1 MRAAR
6 FLEDLGRL
14 LQSKDR
20 KALFRLMVLTGTT
33 AILETIGV
41 AAVLPFLSLAA
52 NPDAAMT
59 APSLRWLAGVTN
71 AASTRELLLVFG
83 IGVLFL
89 LLLSSSLSALA
100 SWAMVRF
107 AHRQGQRL
115 TIKLLASYMAQPYVF
130 FLDRNSAR
138 LVKTLFTD
146 TSRVTQY
153 VLVPCLQIASRAFS
167 ALFMTVLLFIVEP
180 VLAMLIVG
188 VLGGAYA
195 VAYLLVRGTI
205 VRAGRTSLDA
215 AAERATQAQ
224 QALGGIKEI
233 KLIGGEHY
241 FLRKVEEPSLAWS
254 DAQAA
259 LQVLSAVPRYAIE
272 SLVFGAVLLVTVY
285 FLWDSDQPTQILPM
299 LALYAFA
306 GLRLI
311 PALQQIFASAANL
324 RFSIPALRTVL
335 ADLSHQP
342 ALAGYG
348 AGERLRFDDSIEFIN
363 VSFRYP
369 NAKEPQLS
377 NISLRIRK
385 HSTVAFVGTTGCG
398 KTTLVDILMGLLSP
412 TDGELR
418 VDGIRIDD
426 STVRRWQIQIGHVA
440 QQIFLADASIATNVA
455 FGVDRE
461 AIDQRQVEA
470 AARTANLHEFIK
482 QGLPDGYETS
492 VGERGIRL
500 SGGQRQR
507 VGIARAL
514 YRDPEVLVF
523 DEATSALDAET
534 EAAVMEAISA
544 LSGKKTIILI
554 AHRISTVRRCE
565 TIHLMEHGQI
575 VDSGSYEQLFARSR
589 KFRQLSG
596 AAAVA
601 ELGD

>member
-1 MRAAR
+1 MNLLR
-6 FLEDLGRL
+6 FLQDLRTL
-14 LQSKDR
+14 VQPRER
-20 KALFRLMVLTGTT
+20 KALLRLMALTGT
-33 AILETIGV
+33 AAVLETIGV

-52 NPDAAMT
+52 NPEAAAT
-59 APSLRWLAGVTN
+59 APSLQWLAGWFD
-71 AASTRELLLVFG
+71 AASTKELLVFFGLGVLVLLLV
-83 IGVLFL
+83 
-89 LLLSSSLSALA
+89 SSGLSALA
-100 SWAMVRF
+100 SWALVRF

-115 TIKLLASYMAQPYVF
+115 TIQLLAAYMGQPDVF
-130 FLDRNSAR
+130 FLERNSAR

-146 TSRVTQY
+146 TARVTQFL
-153 VLVPCLQIASRAFS
+153 LVPCLQIASRSLS
-167 ALFMTVLLFIVEP
+167 ALFMMVLLFVVEP

-195 VAYLLVRGTI
+195 AAYLLVRGTI
-205 VRAGRTSLDA
+205 IRAGRTSLDA

-233 KLIGGEHY
+233 KLIGAERY
-241 FLRKVEEPSLAWS
+241 FLRKVEVPSLAWS

-259 LQVLSAVPRYAIE
+259 LQVLSAIPRYAIE
-272 SLVFGAVLLVTVY
+272 SLVFGGVLLVTVY
-285 FLWDSDQPTQILPM
+285 FLWEAERPAQILPM

-311 PALQQIFASAANL
+311 PALQQIFTSAANV

-335 ADLSHQP
+335 ADLANQRT
-342 ALAGYG
+342 LVGY
-348 AGERLRFDDSIEFIN
+348 AAAERLRFEDAIEFRD

-369 NAKEPQLS
+369 TAREAQLS
-377 NISLRIRK
+377 NVSLRIRK

-412 TDGELR
+412 TAGELR
-418 VDGIRIDD
+418 VDGTRIDE
-426 STVRRWQIQIGHVA
+426 SSVRQWQSGIGHVA
-440 QQIFLADASIATNVA
+440 QQIFLADDSIASNIA
-455 FGVDRE
+455 FGIDSEAVDHAR
-461 AIDQRQVEA
+461 VEA
-470 AARTANLHEFIK
+470 AARAANLHEFIDRA
-482 QGLPDGYETS
+482 LPLRYGTA

-523 DEATSALDAET
+523 DEATSALDVET
-534 EAAVMEAISA
+534 EAAVMDAISA
-544 LSGKKTIILI
+544 LSGKKTIVMI
-554 AHRISTVRRCE
+554 AHRLSTVRRCDA
-565 TIHLMEHGQI
+565 IYLMERGRI
-575 VDSGSYEQLFARSR
+575 VDSGTYEQLFARNR

-596 AAAVA
+596 VDAVA